1 MRSLRAQT
9 SGTKVLRHRD
19 LSKRHTRRRARAKIA
34 RRAIGHRAAEV
45 LSLGRIETSIR
56 ATLDLVSLGD
66 IVNFDRLSQLTT
78 PVQIWLHHIDVAILY

>member
-1 MRSLRAQT
+1 M
-9 SGTKVLRHRD
+9 
-19 LSKRHTRRRARAKIA
+19 
-34 RRAIGHRAAEV
+34 
-45 LSLGRIETSIR
+45 R